1 MPGGVCD
8 AIEKCAGSNGLLRG
22 GEDRSLSRRQVM
34 RQKLQYCVR
43 RQVEKPAGV
52 YGEAACDST
61 RATVSL
67 TISGRLADVRRA
79 RRDIDEC
86 RNRLVSSGL
95 RDNRASIIVAD
106 EHDWMCLMIERP
118 RHSVDIVREC
128 SQRILH
134 RHDAQAF
141 GQE

>member
-1 MPGGVCD
+1 
-8 AIEKCAGSNGLLRG
+8 
-22 GEDRSLSRRQVM
+22 M

-43 RQVEKPAGV
+43 RKVEKPAGV
-52 YGEAACDST
+52 YREAACDST
-61 RATVSL
+61 RATVPLS
-67 TISGRLADVRRA
+67 ISGRLADVRRA

-95 RDNRASIIVAD
+95 RDNRASIVMAD
-106 EHDWMCLMIERP
+106 EHDRMCLMIECP
-118 RHSVDIVREC
+118 RHGVDIIRER

-141 GQE
+141 GL